1 MTCEA
6 FYRTLTRNS
15 IFIELFVCFSKIIAL
30 CSCIS
35 FNIKC
40 FYSIPVMHTSHF
52 DTCLCSYCILRFFYF
67 ILLLPFLYI
76 VNIFFICLDV
86 SCIEGLARGSCACLE
101 NLRKKKNISMKNKYL
116 QMFKSSQIGRKRMRK
131 KCVSTVLMQIMQD
144 HCFHVAEERISFHTG
159 HFIYILF
166 IYIYILQMF

>member
-101 NLRKKKNISMKNKYL
+101 NLRKKRIFPWKTNICRCLKVHRLAAKEWEKN
-116 QMFKSSQIGRKRMRK
+116 
-131 KCVSTVLMQIMQD
+131 VSRQSW
-144 HCFHVAEERISFHTG
+144 CK
-159 HFIYILF
+159 
-166 IYIYILQMF
+166 